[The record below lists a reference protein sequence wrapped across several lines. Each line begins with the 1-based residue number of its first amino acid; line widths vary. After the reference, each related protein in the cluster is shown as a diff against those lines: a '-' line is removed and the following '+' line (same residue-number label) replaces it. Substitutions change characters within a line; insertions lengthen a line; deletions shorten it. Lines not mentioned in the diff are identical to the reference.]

1 MTANAKN
8 TQWVWNV
15 DAVDIDDAT
24 GEIRRLEKQVRML
37 LIQPLQISYRDGTAW
52 GTSEQ
57 GRSQNVKYGACMY
70 IHALEGGCSKVGSQ
84 HVSTIVKML

>member
-1 MTANAKN
+1 LRAVLAKLAINPTNWLSVIIISSPIIEILTFIKVKSYLRRQADEMTANAKN

-37 LIQPLQISYRDGTAW
+37 LIQPL
-52 GTSEQ
+52 
-57 GRSQNVKYGACMY
+57 
-70 IHALEGGCSKVGSQ
+70 
-84 HVSTIVKML
+84 